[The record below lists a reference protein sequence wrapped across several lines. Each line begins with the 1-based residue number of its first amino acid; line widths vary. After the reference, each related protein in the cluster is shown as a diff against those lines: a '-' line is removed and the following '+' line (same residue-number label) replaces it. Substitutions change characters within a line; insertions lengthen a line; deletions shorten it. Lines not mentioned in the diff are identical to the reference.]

1 MLVLLLI
8 VIALMVAGGLFVWMT
23 SIRSFEVL
31 SDQVL
36 ARMADISPG
45 AWERLNNKKIFFGR
59 HSVGRD
65 IIQGIRDVMTT
76 HPYLRLRIVNTN
88 DVEQFG
94 DAILA
99 HAGVGRNFDPMSK
112 IVEFESLMDSG
123 LGEKVDIAFF
133 KLCFVDIASA
143 SDPNSVLAA
152 YCEAMTRLR
161 RRYPKTVFVHVTVP
175 LEGPPGTAKGVLK
188 ASVKR
193 GIGRPSLLADNHM
206 RARYNVLLRDH
217 FAEKEPLFD
226 LALYEAL
233 GPEGQRHHSMWNDRE
248 VPILARMYTD
258 DGGHLNALG
267 RRHVAE
273 QLLIHLARLPEASDS

>member
-1 MLVLLLI
+1 MHVLLLI
-8 VIALMVAGGLFVWMT
+8 VIAPTVAGVLFVWMT
-23 SIRSFEVL
+23 SIRSYQVPGNH
-31 SDQVL
+31 VL
-36 ARMADISPG
+36 ARMADIAPG

-65 IIQGIRDVMTT
+65 IIQGIRDVMAV
-76 HPYLRLRIVNTN
+76 HPSLRLRIVNTK
-88 DVEQFG
+88 DVEQIG

-112 IVEFESLMDSG
+112 IVEFETLMYSG

-133 KLCFVDIASA
+133 KLCFVDIAST
-143 SDPNSVLAA
+143 SDPDSVLAA

-175 LEGPPGTAKGVLK
+175 LGGPPDTAKGILK
-188 ASVKR
+188 ASIKR
-193 GIGRPSLLADNHM
+193 LIGRPPVLADNQM
-206 RARYNVLLRDH
+206 RARYNALLRDH
-217 FAEKEPLFD
+217 FAEREPVFD
-226 LALYEAL
+226 LALYETL
-233 GPEGQRHHSMWNDRE
+233 GPEGQRHYSMWNDRE

-273 QLLIHLARLPEASDS
+273 QLLINLARLPEANDS